1 MAEQISEIAS
11 LELRKASIEARYR
24 TRIDRLDRELE
35 RELDNIEKMIDIRQQ
50 AEKQRFKARA

>member
-24 TRIDRLDRELE
+24 TRIDRLERELE

-50 AEKQRFKARA
+50 AEK

>member
-11 LELRKASIEARYR
+11 LELRKASIEAQYR
-24 TRIDRLDRELE
+24 TRIDRLERELE

-50 AEKQRFKARA
+50 VEKQRFKARA

>member
-11 LELRKASIEARYR
+11 LELRKASIEAQYR
-24 TRIDRLDRELE
+24 TRIDRLERELE

>member
-24 TRIDRLDRELE
+24 TRIDQLERELE

-50 AEKQRFKARA
+50 AQKQRFKARA